1 MSDKLT
7 TEQIEALRARLNRA
21 VEHEALYNSDGLA
34 ESRELI
40 AFQYDAVDM
49 VAALLAALDAAQAEN
64 ARLRIE
70 RANAR
75 HVLDELMASW
85 ADEAESANE
94 ELAQASADNID
105 RVGRIAMMACCENT
119 TKDAANE

>member
-7 TEQIEALRARLNRA
+7 TEQIEAIRARLNRA
-21 VEHEALYNSDGLA
+21 VEHEALYNSDGFA

-64 ARLRIE
+64 ARLLQRV
-70 RANAR
+70 A
-75 HVLDELMASW
+75 EL
-85 ADEAESANE
+85 ESAAHPRYFDTDE
-94 ELAQASADNID
+94 YYD
-105 RVGRIAMMACCENT
+105 M
-119 TKDAANE
+119 DAANE